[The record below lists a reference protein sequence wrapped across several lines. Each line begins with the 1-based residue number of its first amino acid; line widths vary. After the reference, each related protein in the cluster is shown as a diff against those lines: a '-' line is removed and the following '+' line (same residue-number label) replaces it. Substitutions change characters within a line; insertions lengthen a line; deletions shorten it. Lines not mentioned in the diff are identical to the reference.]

1 MNNQLIEF
9 ENQLDIMSKQKLYF
23 IYISMV
29 ALLIYLSW
37 NLIGESL
44 TSDIELKQNSISSLE
59 MKLRKNNMKS
69 IELAIKKTKNEKLV
83 LAESLDQLKSKNMY
97 ISSKLESVDF
107 IFFNQM
113 GIAKILDDILKESLE
128 YSIDINQIT
137 YQSIDKLYTANIF
150 EKENIMVS
158 GSASFKNIINLMQH
172 IDSIKSLLRINSFN
186 IYIDQNNSVNFNI
199 NISHYG
205 AEL

>member
-186 IYIDQNNSVNFNI
+186 IYIDQNNSVNFDI